1 MNFHSERPRVPA
13 VLMRGGTSKG
23 VFLHDRDLPPA
34 GPERDDLL
42 LRIMGS
48 PDPMQIDGLGGSF
61 SSTSKVVVVDS
72 VDRDRVRYWF
82 AQIGVDTATVDWS
95 GNCGNLT
102 TAVGVFAIE
111 EGVVDAGP
119 DGIRRLV
126 LHNANTG
133 VDIEAEI
140 IVSGGVPATRGS
152 LAIAGVPGTGAP
164 IVTRYLEPA
173 GGVLGALLPTGSAVD
188 RLVVDGVPVD
198 FSLVDATH
206 PYVFVDAADAGLA
219 HDDARTP
226 EQLGADAAFLDRVER
241 IRAAVAVRA
250 GAAPSLAAATAESPI
265 VPRIVLIHPDADA
278 DLRVTAFSMGRVH
291 RAVPMT
297 AALCIGAAARIPG
310 TLVAELAGLASSAGA
325 ENQVRIRHPKGVAT
339 VVVETRGGAD
349 MIRSV
354 GVVRTARRLMD
365 GHVYPREH

>member
-1 MNFHSERPRVPA
+1 MTDSTSPRIPAARIPA

-23 VFLHDRDLPPA
+23 VFLHARDLPEA
-34 GPERDDLL
+34 GPARDDLL

-48 PDPMQIDGLGGSF
+48 PDPMQIDGLGGTY
-61 SSTSKVVVVDS
+61 SSTSKVVIVEAVDADS
-72 VDRDRVRYWF
+72 VRYWF
-82 AQIGVDTATVDWS
+82 AQIGIDTATVDWS

-111 EGVVDAGP
+111 EGLVAAGTGP
-119 DGIRRLV
+119 RRGLV

-133 VDIEAEI
+133 VSIEAELEVCGGRL
-140 IVSGGVPATRGS
+140 VSRGD
-152 LAIAGVPGTGAP
+152 LAIAGVPGTGSP

-173 GGVLGALLPTGSAVD
+173 GGVLGALLPTGSARD
-188 RLVVDGVPVD
+188 SVVVGGMPVD

-206 PYVFVDAADAGLA
+206 PYVFVDAAIAGLA

-226 EQLGADAAFLDRVER
+226 EQLNADATLMARVEA

-250 GAAPSLAAATAESPI
+250 GVAATPVAATGDSPA
-265 VPRIVLIHPDADA
+265 VPRIVLVHPDADA
-278 DLRVTAFSMGRVH
+278 ALRVTAFSMGKVH

-297 AALCIGAAARIPG
+297 AALCLGAAANLPG
-310 TLVAELAGLASSAGA
+310 TLVAELAGGSRDEVL
-325 ENQVRIRHPKGVAT
+325 VRHPKGVAS
-339 VVVETRGGAD
+339 VVVETRDGAD
-349 MIRSV
+349 PIRSV